1 MNNPPNLIQQNRD
14 GSFLKLLQ
22 NKITL
27 EKCFEYYLNYFKKN
41 QSIYYCKICSS
52 KNDNYDYNNKIIILP
67 NVLCIVIKRN
77 EGTLFNVHIP
87 ESLDISKY
95 LESFVEKKKYE
106 LIAVISY
113 DISNNK
119 NNLFSKRKYKLN
131 KNWYNHLDNNIQG
144 LPYMIFYQ
152 KKN

>member
-1 MNNPPNLIQQNRD
+1 MPNI
-14 GSFLKLLQ
+14 
-22 NKITL
+22 
-27 EKCFEYYLNYFKKN
+27 
-41 QSIYYCKICSS
+41 
-52 KNDNYDYNNKIIILP
+52 
-67 NVLCIVIKRN
+67 LCIVIKRN

-119 NNLFSKRKYKLN
+119 NNFFPKRKYKFN

-144 LPYMIFYQ
+144 LPYMIYYQ